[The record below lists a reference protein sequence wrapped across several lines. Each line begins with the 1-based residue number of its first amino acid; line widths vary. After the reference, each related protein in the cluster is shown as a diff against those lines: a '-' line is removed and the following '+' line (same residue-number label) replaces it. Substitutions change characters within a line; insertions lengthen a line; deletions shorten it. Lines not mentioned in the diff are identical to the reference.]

1 VLFEDR
7 FLSAMNFLKSHFTP
21 IRLAVHLAA
30 WVPLIVLIVDALNDN
45 LTFNPIQ
52 AATQRTGDTAI
63 ILLALSLACTPV
75 STYLGWKDAVKLRRA
90 LGLYAFMYA
99 AIHFVLFFVVDFGLQ
114 LDLIAREFVEKRYLW
129 AGLPAFII
137 LIALAATSF
146 RWAMRRLGKN
156 WKRLHRLIYLA
167 AMLVA
172 LHLAF
177 VVKGDFFSLSGDV
190 WKPLVA
196 ASTIGML
203 LIVRLPQV
211 RRTLLALKQRGARAK
226 SRSTIPPASSKLA
239 ED

>member
-1 VLFEDR
+1 
-7 FLSAMNFLKSHFTP
+7 MNFLKSHFTP
-21 IRLAVHLAA
+21 IRRAVHLAA
-30 WVPLIVLIVDALNDN
+30 WAPLIVLIVDALNDN

-52 AATQRTGDTAI
+52 AATQRTGQAAI
-63 ILLALSLACTPV
+63 ILLILSLACTPV
-75 STYLGWKDAVKLRRA
+75 STYLGWKDAIKLRRA

-99 AIHFVLFFVVDFGLQ
+99 AIHFVLFSVVDFGLQ

-129 AGLPAFII
+129 AGLPAFIL

-167 AMLVA
+167 ALLVA

-190 WKPLVA
+190 WKPLA
-196 ASTIGML
+196 AAITIGIL
-203 LIVRLPQV
+203 LIARLPWLRRRWVSLRPSANRLTSASRKSAV
-211 RRTLLALKQRGARAK
+211 R
-226 SRSTIPPASSKLA
+226 P
-239 ED
+239 D